1 MTGDHGALHLEGR
14 YNYEAI
20 DAGSVWVGWN
30 LDFGSPLAFD
40 VTPMIGGVFGS
51 LNGVAPGLEL
61 TVSYRKLELYSG
73 TTHGFTNPNGPSEE
87 RADREY
93 KIAMTRFL
101 KEVFS
106 E

>member
-1 MTGDHGALHLEGR
+1 MISVHGSFRNFSPEAAKNIKGRVLILHGAE
-14 YNYEAI
+14 
-20 DAGSVWVGWN
+20 D
-30 LDFGSPLAFD
+30 P
-40 VTPMIGGVFGS
+40 
-51 LNGVAPGLEL
+51 VAPLPEVVAL
-61 TVSYRKLELYSG
+61 VDQLRAAKVDWKLELYSG
-73 TTHGFTNPNGPSEE
+73 TTHAFTNPNGPSEE